1 LLAFNGSLEFRLQAA
16 YRVRAFSGRVNP
28 ELQTFG
34 TFLTIW
40 ITNNENPRSNRSG
53 SPRDLEY
60 FSCDRLLRMRLPPAF
75 QDFMR
80 LIEFEIVHFQ
90 PSGVNLFRFQVRR
103 VAIGASDK
111 ASGNRRDVQ
120 QTHDRSGMISINAPE
135 VTLNQRRRQF
145 LRARQFTG

>member
-1 LLAFNGSLEFRLQAA
+1 M
-16 YRVRAFSGRVNP
+16 
-28 ELQTFG
+28 
-34 TFLTIW
+34 
-40 ITNNENPRSNRSG
+40 
-53 SPRDLEY
+53 
-60 FSCDRLLRMRLPPAF
+60 RLLPAF

-103 VAIGASDK
+103 VAIGLSDK

-120 QTHDRSGMISINAPE
+120 QAHDRSGMISINAPE